1 MAFPCLTIFM
11 IFIIWL
17 SFRLSKVKHNMAD
30 KEEAFWNKEL
40 KANST
45 PKKDIDNLNYIT
57 IPLEKFPSDFT
68 TDSEVLDIVDKL
80 NTLSSER
87 ILNIT
92 GITNTDIKL
101 SYGVGNFDK
110 VSKYGDNFDTLTV
123 LINQYAKKAL
133 EHNREDIALPVLEFA
148 IGIKTDISESYTLLA
163 NLYKQNEKKEK
174 LEYLIE
180 QVNTSNLLLKQ
191 SILNQIN
198 TNL

>member
-17 SFRLSKVKHNMAD
+17 SFRLSKVKHSMAD
-30 KEEAFWNKEL
+30 KEEAFWDKEL

-68 TDSEVLDIVDKL
+68 SDAELLDIVDKL
-80 NTLSSER
+80 NVLSSER

-92 GITNTDIKL
+92 GISNTDIKL

-133 EHNREDIALPVLEFA
+133 ELNREDIALPVLEFA

-163 NLYKQNEKKEK
+163 DIYKENEKKEK

-198 TNL
+198 A